1 MNFVHICFHIFILQF
16 LADVAKDKNLLIY
29 IGFVF
34 YTHTHTHTHAQTL
47 ADTSDMDY
55 VVTNTV
61 VKAHLVS
68 RQGLKLGQLT
78 KRLTNAIYNPKT
90 FAGIIWKQRAIGG
103 CCLLFSNG
111 KMIVNGFKSVA
122 LCKKGARRYARSIQV
137 KIGEGVLKSVAVVTM
152 TLLADLK
159 QTLCLESLA
168 VSLGGQYEPELFNAL
183 ILKKGKIHFSIFRS
197 GKIVIVGVKSVKVV
211 EAIIYPALLDILM
224 S

>member
-1 MNFVHICFHIFILQF
+1 MFSIH
-16 LADVAKDKNLLIY
+16 AY
-29 IGFVF
+29 T
-34 YTHTHTHTHAQTL
+34 YTHTR
-47 ADTSDMDY
+47 ADSRRHERDMDY

-61 VKAHLVS
+61 VKAQLVS
-68 RQGLKLGQLT
+68 RRGLQLGQLT

-122 LCKKGARRYARSIQV
+122 LCKKGVRRYARLIQV

-168 VSLGGQYEPELFNAL
+168 VS
-183 ILKKGKIHFSIFRS
+183 
-197 GKIVIVGVKSVKVV
+197 
-211 EAIIYPALLDILM
+211 
-224 S
+224 